1 MAPKLSNLIDRHRR
15 YYESYEKQSFDKA
28 RRYYR
33 GDFWYQSETL
43 LTTDSTRNML
53 CSKNLIYAITD
64 TAISALLGPNPKV
77 AANPRNPNSE
87 EATPA
92 VNGLIDYIFETNNI
106 RRRAATALIDSVLC
120 KRGIFKT
127 GWDMRADRPVVKVVD
142 PAALFF
148 DLTVRDVDDIRYWLE
163 ATVLP
168 FEEFKRRVETG
179 QYKDVDLSQVQPDR
193 YPAWILGGQSG
204 DQSDRVRDAF
214 QWITVWEYYDREENI
229 VMHYIRQSD
238 KVLFKAEIDYIPY
251 SMFSLNQSGV
261 DCLGLSEVQ
270 LVLNQQETVNDLLT
284 HMKQITYLMIP
295 RILYDSGRISEEDL
309 NKAVE
314 ASTGSFIGINPENS
328 EALRT
333 LATLFYEMPM
343 PQSPEGVKEFT
354 ERQEEDAAFISALAE
369 AARGQVTGARTATE
383 MAIVDAQMRTRLT
396 TRKGHVDSALTDVA
410 AKAFYLCKKYMK
422 SEKMVKV
429 AGSKRWAAINIATIK
444 DVEMAFSLVSY
455 NPMQQNPAIL
465 AETLVQMLPY
475 LTQDPNVDVRR
486 LTEEVVRGLGFPNSI
501 LLTEQEAI
509 DKVAAETELAQQTAL
524 GGAAAPA
531 GPAPEGAPA
540 EGAILKSI
548 PPEIAEMM
556 RMSGITPGE
565 SGLPPEQEIDLFE
578 KALIAANAETPAP
591 EQSLAAGGGAPIR
604 GA

>member
-15 YYESYEKQSFDKA
+15 YYESYEKKSFDKA

-33 GDFWYQSETL
+33 GDFWYRSEDL
-43 LTTDSTRNML
+43 LTTDSARNML

-77 AANPRNPNSE
+77 AANPRNPESQ
-87 EATPA
+87 AAVPA
-92 VNGLIDYIFETNNI
+92 VNGLIDYVFESNNV

-120 KRGIFKT
+120 KRGIFKV
-127 GWDMRADRPVVKVVD
+127 GWDINADRPVIKVVD

-168 FEEFKRRVETG
+168 FEEFKRRVESG
-179 QYKDVDLSQVQPDR
+179 QYRDVDLSQIQPDR
-193 YPAWILGGQSG
+193 YPKWILGGQSG

-214 QWITVWEYYDREENI
+214 KWITVWEYYDREEDV
-229 VMHYIRQSD
+229 VMHYIHQSD
-238 KVLFKAEIDYIPY
+238 KVVFKAKIDYIPY

-295 RILYDSGRISEEDL
+295 KILYDSGRISEEDL

-314 ASTGSFIGINPENS
+314 ATTGAFIGINPENS
-328 EALRT
+328 ESLRT

-343 PQSPEGVKEFT
+343 PQNPAGVKEFT
-354 ERQEEDAAFISALAE
+354 ARQEEDAAFISALAE

-396 TRKGHVDSALTDVA
+396 TRKGHVDAALTDVA
-410 AKAFYLCKKYMK
+410 AKIFYLCKKYMK
-422 SEKMVKV
+422 SEKMVSV
-429 AGSKRWAAINIATIK
+429 SGSRRWEAVNISTIR
-444 DVEMAFSLVSY
+444 DVDMSFNLVSY
-455 NPMQQNPAIL
+455 NPVQQNPAVL
-465 AETLVQMLPY
+465 AETLVQMLPF
-475 LTQDPNVDVRR
+475 LVNDPNIDVRR
-486 LTEEVVRGLGFPNSI
+486 LTEEVVRGLGFPETI
-501 LLTEQEAI
+501 LLSEQEAVEKI
-509 DKVAAETELAQQTAL
+509 AAQTQLAQQQAL
-524 GGAAAPA
+524 GGAAVTD
-531 GPAPEGAPA
+531 APEGAPGEA
-540 EGAILKSI
+540 PGGAPGI
-548 PPEIAEMM
+548 PPEIAAMM
-556 RMSGITPGE
+556 QQVGITPGE
-565 SGLPPEQEIDLFE
+565 SGLPPDQEMAAFEQ
-578 KALIAANAETPAP
+578 ALVAASP